1 MSEIVM
7 LVANLGLASGLVVYL
22 VYKLGSLFDSLP
34 ETLAVISQSQR
45 TTEKTLEKLQES
57 MNKMSTVL
65 ERLATIMDILVSER
79 KKDG

>member
-79 KKDG
+79 TRDG

>member
-79 KKDG
+79 KKDE